1 MWKELEILFSVWE
14 DWAGK
19 TFLEAKSYI
28 LKWLHTEFVAC
39 MGGCVSHLFQISP
52 GCTDCPGT
60 RAKRHFKDDI
70 TAAKQAASN
79 SVLAITPISLL
90 GREIWVIPK
99 KSACSQPPLFP
110 GWGSSGGST
119 EFLTSLVLPE
129 SIAQPH
135 SKHIMNHSPLI
146 DYANWGHQIN
156 EDQ

>member
-1 MWKELEILFSVWE
+1 MAFGGVYSQNSVSWESLLRKASHEPERGLLLKSSERARIQCQTALVWKELEILFSVWE

-99 KSACSQPPLFP
+99 KSACSQP
-110 GWGSSGGST
+110 
-119 EFLTSLVLPE
+119 LP
-129 SIAQPH
+129 
-135 SKHIMNHSPLI
+135 
-146 DYANWGHQIN
+146 
-156 EDQ
+156 